1 MRPASPIRPD
11 IVTCDAHTVPNNAHT
26 LLNSAQTVLNSAHTV
41 LSSALYWTVLN
52 SAHTVLNS
60 AHCSEQCTHYWT
72 VHSVLPCTH
81 YHSVL
86 SLYCSA
92 HSVLNSAHSTEQCLL
107 YWTMHTVLN
116 RAHTVLDSANTVLN
130 SAIFTAVHT
139 YAQHVPTF
147 HSLLISTH
155 LSTLPLPTAPHSE
168 AILAP
173 GDRCLKWGHTI
184 IPLKLLENQGKLKFV
199 TQRGGTGSRRVILC
213 RLAQKD
219 IQGKWLE
226 ENGMIITS
234 RSGSSSS
241 RSGSSSSRSGSSRS
255 E

>member
-72 VHSVLPCTH
+72 VHSVPTCTH

-139 YAQHVPTF
+139 YATCPH
-147 HSLLISTH
+147 
-155 LSTLPLPTAPHSE
+155 LPLLTDLYPLVHIAVAHGATFRGHPGSWRPMSEMGSHNNSVETTGESEKVEICNTA
-168 AILAP
+168 
-173 GDRCLKWGHTI
+173 GRNW
-184 IPLKLLENQGKLKFV
+184 
-199 TQRGGTGSRRVILC
+199 QRGGLSYV
-213 RLAQKD
+213 D
-219 IQGKWLE
+219 
-226 ENGMIITS
+226 
-234 RSGSSSS
+234 
-241 RSGSSSSRSGSSRS
+241 
-255 E
+255 